1 MRGVA
6 VDRRALQQVEDLRV
20 EADLGGLGDVQ
31 PRRHARLAGN
41 SPPPVL
47 AERFAELADS
57 PEAPPSMLPDI
68 SSELL
73 PWVMRGAADSDY
85 PDPEAV
91 SALAQPVLILAEAG
105 DPGHPE
111 STARR
116 LHELLPQSELHIA
129 NHLPEMRAWGERID
143 AFLN

>member
-1 MRGVA
+1 M
-6 VDRRALQQVEDLRV
+6 
-20 EADLGGLGDVQ
+20 
-31 PRRHARLAGN
+31 
-41 SPPPVL
+41 L

-57 PEAPPSMLPDI
+57 PEAPPATLPDI